1 MKFKEKPKIPMIGKI
16 PLIYIN
22 YTKFSNKLDFLLS
35 KINKMPLFHNL
46 EENQEIFFEKS
57 DDPNLLVIDPSDLNI
72 ESPASS
78 IFENEKKIKKVY
90 FMKKMVI
97 YLKIFQTYY
106 MKKLINFILLI

>member
-46 EENQEIFFEKS
+46 EKNIEIFF
-57 DDPNLLVIDPSDLNI
+57 
-72 ESPASS
+72 
-78 IFENEKKIKKVY
+78 
-90 FMKKMVI
+90 
-97 YLKIFQTYY
+97 
-106 MKKLINFILLI
+106 